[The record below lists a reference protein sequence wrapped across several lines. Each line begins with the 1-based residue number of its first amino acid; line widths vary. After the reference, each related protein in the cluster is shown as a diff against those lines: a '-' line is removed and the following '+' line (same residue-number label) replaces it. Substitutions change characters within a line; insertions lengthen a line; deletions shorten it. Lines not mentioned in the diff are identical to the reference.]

1 MIPLTRIFHI
11 YTWYS
16 PINWC
21 YCSKGEMKCVRDI
34 IQKESIVLELNC
46 VGCFTQSAHD
56 IQYYLG
62 KEQPLCQF

>member
-1 MIPLTRIFHI
+1 
-11 YTWYS
+11 
-16 PINWC
+16 
-21 YCSKGEMKCVRDI
+21 MKCVRDT
-34 IQKESIVLELNC
+34 IQKESIVLESNC